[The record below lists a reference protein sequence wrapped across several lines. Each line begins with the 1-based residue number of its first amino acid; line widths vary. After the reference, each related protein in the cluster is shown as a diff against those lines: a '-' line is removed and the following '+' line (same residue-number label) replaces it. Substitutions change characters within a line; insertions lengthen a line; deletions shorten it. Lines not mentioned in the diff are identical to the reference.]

1 MECSPPGSSVHG
13 ISQAKILE
21 WVATSSSRGIFLTQG
36 SNPCLFCLRIGMR
49 ILYHW
54 PTKEAQTNSHCT
66 LMKLESSWRK
76 ALLVLIQKLNI
87 KSNTVFALLNISYS
101 YIHVLVLM
109 ASWRKLC
116 RKRKVLFPSERQ
128 TRYFAFWVSSDVLRP
143 APAPATI
150 PIKVLILHVA
160 RTLMWI
166 MEGGTIQS
174 ITPNMLK
181 PYVNEYTFLN

>member
-21 WVATSSSRGIFLTQG
+21 WVATSSSRGFFLTQG
-36 SNPCLFCLRIGMR
+36 SNPCFFCLRIGMR

-128 TRYFAFWVSSDVLRP
+128 TRYFAFWVSSDVLR
-143 APAPATI
+143 AHG
-150 PIKVLILHVA
+150 K
-160 RTLMWI
+160 
-166 MEGGTIQS
+166 
-174 ITPNMLK
+174 
-181 PYVNEYTFLN
+181 

>member
-1 MECSPPGSSVHG
+1 MD
-13 ISQAKILE
+13 
-21 WVATSSSRGIFLTQG
+21 W
-36 SNPCLFCLRIGMR
+36 
-49 ILYHW
+49 
-54 PTKEAQTNSHCT
+54 
-66 LMKLESSWRK
+66 
-76 ALLVLIQKLNI
+76 
-87 KSNTVFALLNISYS
+87 TV
-101 YIHVLVLM
+101 
-109 ASWRKLC
+109 
-116 RKRKVLFPSERQ
+116 
-128 TRYFAFWVSSDVLRP
+128 P